1 MATDD
6 DKDAYDLFRQAI
18 EQRDERAWAAIYARY
33 RSLMVAWARQYGA
46 RRPGLDHSDDIADL
60 ALARAWNALTPER
73 FAGFPTLARLM
84 GYLRTC
90 VISTAIDGA
99 RAHEQ
104 VDRLPPWSGG
114 GLAPAPEQIVL
125 AAQDRRDLW
134 RLVLAQAGTAAERVV
149 LLETVLLGLP
159 PRTIQ
164 ERHLR
169 LFPDVAAVY
178 STKRNLFSRLQRCP
192 ELLQLRQ
199 DFVVRPD
206 RAA

>member
-1 MATDD
+1 MTTDD
-6 DKDAYDLFRQAI
+6 DNDAYNLFRQAI
-18 EQRDERAWAAIYARY
+18 EQRDELAWAAIYARY
-33 RSLMVAWARQYGA
+33 RSLMVAWARQYGGQ
-46 RRPGLDHSDDIADL
+46 RSGLEHSTDIADL
-60 ALARAWNALTPER
+60 ALARAWSALTPER
-73 FAGFPTLARLM
+73 FADFPTLARLM
-84 GYLRTC
+84 GYLRMC
-90 VISTAIDGA
+90 VMSTAIDGA
-99 RAHEQ
+99 RMHEH
-104 VDRLPPWSGG
+104 VDRLLPWSSG

-125 AAQDRRDLW
+125 AAQDQRDLW
-134 RLVLAQAGTAAERVV
+134 RLVLTQASTAAERVV

-164 ERHLR
+164 ARHLR